1 MSDSLQPHGLY
12 LPRLL
17 CPWNFPGKN
26 AGVGCHFLLQGIF
39 PTQGLNPCLLLSR
52 WILYHW
58 ATREAQIMLK
68 LCLFE
73 NEINLC
79 STLYF
84 LSNYC
89 TFSSP
94 LCNTKAFYILFIF
107 FCTPIHSL
115 TRLEPGFHS
124 CISIQADITRS
135 VVLLHPLDIFLL
147 SARVNTFPLPLFW
160 TVYPKHLWRLV
171 SVFLYLPPSLYELI
185 LCPLLPA
192 SDGWSSSC
200 SALFSDSE
208 LAPWTAQ
215 SSEATTECFQSFNL
229 SLNILVIIFIDYCF
243 N

>member
-39 PTQGLNPCLLLSR
+39 PTEGLNPCLLLSR

-68 LCLFE
+68 LCLFG

-94 LCNTKAFYILFIF
+94 LCNTKAFYILCIF

-115 TRLEPGFHS
+115 THLEPGFHS

-135 VVLLHPLDIFLL
+135 VVLLNPLDVFLL

-160 TVYPKHLWRLV
+160 TVCPKHPVKTGLCLSVPSSIPVWAYPLSSFTCQWRL
-171 SVFLYLPPSLYELI
+171 ELFM
-185 LCPLLPA
+185 LNPLL
-192 SDGWSSSC
+192 WFWTSS
-200 SALFSDSE
+200 LD
-208 LAPWTAQ
+208 
-215 SSEATTECFQSFNL
+215 SSEFWGYAECFPVL
-229 SLNILVIIFIDYCF
+229 
-243 N
+243 